1 MNRPIALVGAPSS
14 IGIRPYDN
22 GEARH
27 LDRAPAV
34 LRELRVVER
43 LGAVDLGD
51 VVPPPYR
58 DFVRSPGHVRN
69 EPEVA
74 AYCEALG
81 ERIAAATADRR
92 FAVVLGGDCSI
103 VLGGLLGARQTAG
116 GSVGL
121 AYFDAH
127 ADFGSP
133 EESRTGSA
141 ASMCLALAVGRGD
154 SRLARLAPEEPLT
167 RPERVVLIGRR
178 DHGEPWYGHDALRA
192 SAILDIPH
200 AAVRAQRP
208 AEIARHALKQ
218 LVPAGTG
225 SFWVHLDADVFDPSI
240 VPAVDSPEPE
250 GLQSTELVE
259 LLAPLLDHP
268 GALGMELTIYDPGLD
283 PQRASGQR
291 LADFLEQLIR
301 G

>member
-1 MNRPIALVGAPSS
+1 MSMNRPIALVGAPSS

-58 DFVRSPGHVRN
+58 DFVRSPGRVRN

-92 FAVVLGGDCSI
+92 FAVVRGGDCSI
-103 VLGGLLGARQTAG
+103 VLRGLLGARQTAG

-141 ASMCLALAVGRGD
+141 ASMCLALAVGRGE
-154 SRLARLAPEEPLT
+154 SRLARLAQEEPLT
-167 RPERVVLIGRR
+167 RPERFISTRTYSIRRSCRRSILRNPKDCNRRSSSSCSRLYSTTPVL
-178 DHGEPWYGHDALRA
+178 
-192 SAILDIPH
+192 
-200 AAVRAQRP
+200 
-208 AEIARHALKQ
+208 
-218 LVPAGTG
+218 
-225 SFWVHLDADVFDPSI
+225 WVWS
-240 VPAVDSPEPE
+240 
-250 GLQSTELVE
+250 
-259 LLAPLLDHP
+259 
-268 GALGMELTIYDPGLD
+268 
-283 PQRASGQR
+283 
-291 LADFLEQLIR
+291 
-301 G
+301 